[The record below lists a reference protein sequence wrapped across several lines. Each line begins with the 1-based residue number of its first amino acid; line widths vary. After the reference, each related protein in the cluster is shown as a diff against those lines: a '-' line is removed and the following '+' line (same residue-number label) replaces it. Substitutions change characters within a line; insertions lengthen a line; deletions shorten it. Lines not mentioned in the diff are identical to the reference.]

1 MVEPS
6 EVATCQRRAS
16 YSYADDV
23 ISFDALWASAVK
35 CCLGVNWKPSVK
47 QFMNNLAFEI
57 LRMSTALALG
67 AWVNG
72 RPQEILILYP
82 KKRQGLSI
90 KFPDRVYQRSIN
102 DNVLYPEMV
111 RHFIAGNCACQKGKG
126 PDYARMLLKKYLWN
140 FYANYGLDGYILQI
154 DISGYYPNMR
164 HDKVKECFR
173 EYIPWDV
180 EQHIEEVLDQQYV
193 GDVGYNPGSQMVQIA
208 GISLLNHLDHHI
220 KEDLRRR
227 YYLRYMDDFT
237 IIGRTAEELQV
248 VLDDIK
254 IRLADLGFSVSEKKT
269 HIQPLSERFRF
280 LGFDYKMTDTGKII
294 MTVNPESVK
303 HERKKIFRLNMLAAQ
318 GEITY
323 DKVDECLNSYV
334 AHLEHGNSDNLIV
347 RLREYNKSIRQEA
360 QRIYA

>member
-1 MVEPS
+1 MPFG
-6 EVATCQRRAS
+6 RRRS
-16 YSYADDV
+16 
-23 ISFDALWASAVK
+23 SAV
-35 CCLGVNWKPSVK
+35 W
-47 QFMNNLAFEI
+47 AFEI

-67 AWVNG
+67 TWVNG

-82 KKRQGLSI
+82 KKRPGLSI

-254 IRLADLGFSVSEKKT
+254 IWLADLGFSVSEKKT

-280 LGFDYKMTDTGKII
+280 LGFDYRMTETGKII

-303 HERKKIFRLNMLAAQ
+303 HERKKLFRLNMLAAQ
-318 GEITY
+318 DEITY